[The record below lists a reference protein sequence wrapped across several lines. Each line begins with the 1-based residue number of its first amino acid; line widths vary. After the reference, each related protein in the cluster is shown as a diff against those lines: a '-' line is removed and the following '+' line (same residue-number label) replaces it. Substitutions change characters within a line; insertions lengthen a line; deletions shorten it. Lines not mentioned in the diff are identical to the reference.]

1 MASFN
6 YKALMPD
13 GKELKSSI
21 NAVDIEEA
29 KAMIKAEGGMLLD
42 INEAGALDKE
52 IELPFKLGEKKVTS
66 RDLCVF
72 CRQFVSIIEAGV
84 SIVQALDMLAEQT
97 ENKRL
102 AKALKETRDS
112 VEKGDTLAVAFAKNS
127 DIFPKLFI
135 SMVEAGEASGS
146 LEVAISRMAIQF
158 EKDNRLKSLVKKA
171 LTYPIILI
179 IVLIIVVVAIL
190 AFVMPTFVDM
200 FETMNMELPVMTRV
214 LIGASNFVTKKWY
227 FLILFVVIIAV
238 AWIIFA
244 RSEQGK
250 NIIAHAQI
258 KMPVVKNLTMKTAC
272 ARFAQTLQ
280 TLLMAGMSMMDAL
293 DICSKTMD
301 NLLYKDALLDVR
313 DNVSL
318 GSSLSSELQRTGL
331 FPPMICHMVGIGEE
345 TGNLEQM
352 LESCA
357 NYYDEEVE
365 NATQQLTAV
374 LEPAITVLMAC
385 VVLVVVLAIYT
396 PMVSMYDGIG

>member
-1 MASFN
+1 MATFN

-13 GKELKSSI
+13 GKELKSSV
-21 NAVDIEEA
+21 NAVDLEEA
-29 KAMIKAEGGMLLD
+29 KAMIKNQGGMLLD
-42 INEAGALDKE
+42 ISEAGALDKE
-52 IELPFKLGEKKVTS
+52 IELPFKFGQKKVTS

-84 SIVQALDMLAEQT
+84 SIVQALEMLAEQT

-102 AKALKETRDS
+102 AKALQETKDS
-112 VEKGDTLAVAFAKNS
+112 VEKGDTLSAAFSRNP
-127 DIFPKLFI
+127 DIFSRLFI

-146 LEVAISRMAIQF
+146 LEVAMSRMAVQF
-158 EKDNRLKSLVKKA
+158 EKDNHIKSLVKKA
-171 LTYPIILI
+171 MTYPIILI

-200 FETMNMELPVMTRV
+200 FESMDLELPIMTRI
-214 LIGASNFVTKKWY
+214 LIAASNFIVKKWY
-227 FLILFVVIIAV
+227 ILVLIVAVIVAVWTAFSKSTQGKYIIA
-238 AWIIFA
+238 
-244 RSEQGK
+244 K
-250 NIIAHAQI
+250 AQI
-258 KMPVVKNLTMKTAC
+258 KIPVVNNLVMKTAC

-301 NLLYKDALLDVR
+301 NLLYKEALLDVR

-318 GSSLSSELQRTGL
+318 GSSLAGELKRTEL

-352 LESCA
+352 LESCS

-374 LEPAITVLMAC
+374 LEPAITLLMAV

-396 PMVSMYDGIG
+396 PMVAMYDGIG

>member
-1 MASFN
+1 MATFN

-13 GKELKSSI
+13 GKELKSSV

-29 KAMIKAEGGMLLD
+29 KAMIKSQGGMLLD
-42 INEAGALDKE
+42 ISEAGALDKE
-52 IELPFKLGEKKVTS
+52 IELPFQIGQQKVTA

-72 CRQFVSIIEAGV
+72 CRQFVSIIGAGV
-84 SIVQALDMLAEQT
+84 SIVQALEMLAEQT

-102 AKALKETRDS
+102 AKALQETKDS
-112 VEKGDTLAVAFAKNS
+112 VEKGDTLSAAFSRNP
-127 DIFPKLFI
+127 DIFSRLFL

-171 LTYPIILI
+171 MTYPAILI
-179 IVLIIVVVAIL
+179 VVLIIVVIAIL
-190 AFVMPTFVDM
+190 GFVMPTFVDM
-200 FETMNMELPVMTRV
+200 FATMNIELPIMTRL
-214 LIGASNFVTKKWY
+214 LIGASNFIVKKWY
-227 FLILFVVIIAV
+227 MLIIIVVAIV
-238 AWIIFA
+238 AAWMIFA
-244 RSEQGK
+244 RSAQGK
-250 NIIAHAQI
+250 YIIARAQI
-258 KMPVVKNLTMKTAC
+258 KIPVVNNLVMKTAC

-301 NLLYKDALLDVR
+301 NLLYRDALLDVR

-318 GSSLSSELQRTGL
+318 GSSLASELKRTGL
-331 FPPMICHMVGIGEE
+331 FPAMICHMVGIGEE

-352 LESCA
+352 LESYA

-374 LEPAITVLMAC
+374 LEPAITIVMAG

>member
-1 MASFN
+1 MAAFN
-6 YKALMPD
+6 YRALMPD

-21 NAVDIEEA
+21 NAVDLEEA
-29 KAMIKAEGGMLLD
+29 KQMIKAQGGMLLD

-52 IELPFKLGEKKVTS
+52 IELPFKLGQKKVSS

-102 AKALKETRDS
+102 AQALEETRDS
-112 VEKGDTLAVAFAKNS
+112 VEKGDTLSAAFAKNPE
-127 DIFPKLFI
+127 IFNGLFL

-146 LEVAISRMAIQF
+146 LEVAMSRMAIQF
-158 EKDNRLKSLVKKA
+158 EKDNKLKGMVKKA
-171 LTYPIILI
+171 LTYPAILI
-179 IVLIIVVVAIL
+179 VVLILVVIVIL
-190 AFVMPTFVDM
+190 TFVMPTFVDM
-200 FETMNMELPVMTRV
+200 FETMEIELPFMTQL
-214 LIGASNFVTKKWY
+214 LIDSSNFITQKWY
-227 FLILFVVIIAV
+227 ILVAIVVALVVIVKVFVSTKEGTYFV
-238 AWIIFA
+238 A
-244 RSEQGK
+244 K
-250 NIIAHAQI
+250 AQVKI
-258 KMPVVKNLTMKTAC
+258 PVLKNLIIKTAC

-301 NLLYKDALLDVR
+301 NVLYKDALLDVR

-318 GSSLSSELQRTGL
+318 GSTLASELKRTGL
-331 FPPMICHMVGIGEE
+331 FPAMICHMVGIGEE

-357 NYYDEEVE
+357 GYYDEEVE

-374 LEPAITVLMAC
+374 LEPAITILMAG
-385 VVLVVVLAIYT
+385 VVLVIVLAIYT
-396 PMVSMYDGIG
+396 PMMSLYEGIG

>member
-1 MASFN
+1 MATFN

-13 GKELKSSI
+13 GKELKSSV
-21 NAVDIEEA
+21 NAVDLEEA
-29 KAMIKAEGGMLLD
+29 KSMVKAQGGMLLD
-42 INEAGALDKE
+42 ISEAGALDKE
-52 IELPFKLGEKKVTS
+52 IELPFKIGQKKVTS

-84 SIVQALDMLAEQT
+84 SIVQALEMLAEQT

-102 AKALKETRDS
+102 AKALQETRDS
-112 VEKGDTLAVAFAKNS
+112 VETGDTLAAAFSKNP
-127 DIFPKLFI
+127 DIFPGLFI
-135 SMVEAGEASGS
+135 SMVEAGESSGS
-146 LEVAISRMAIQF
+146 LEVAISRMAVQF

-171 LTYPIILI
+171 MTYPIILI
-179 IVLIIVVVAIL
+179 VVLIIVVVAIL

-200 FETMNMELPVMTRV
+200 FETLDTELPIMTRI
-214 LIGASNFVTKKWY
+214 LIGASDFVIQKWY
-227 FLILFVVIIAV
+227 VLILAVIAIFVAWTVFSRSSQGKVII
-238 AWIIFA
+238 
-244 RSEQGK
+244 SK
-250 NIIAHAQI
+250 AQI
-258 KMPVVKNLTMKTAC
+258 KIPVVNNLVMKTAC

-293 DICSKTMD
+293 EICSKTMD
-301 NLLYKDALLDVR
+301 NILYKEALLDVR

-318 GSSLSSELQRTGL
+318 GSSLASELKRTEL

-352 LESCA
+352 LESCS

-374 LEPAITVLMAC
+374 LEPAITVFMA
-385 VVLVVVLAIYT
+385 VIVLVVVLAIYT
-396 PMVSMYDGIG
+396 PMVTMYDSIG

>member
-13 GKELKSSI
+13 GKELKSSV
-21 NAVDIEEA
+21 NAVDLEEA
-29 KAMIKAEGGMLLD
+29 KAMVKAQGGMVLE

-52 IELPFKLGEKKVTS
+52 IELPFKLGQKKVSS

-84 SIVQALDMLAEQT
+84 SIVQALEMLSEQT

-102 AKALKETRDS
+102 AKALQETRDS
-112 VEKGDTLAVAFAKNS
+112 VEKGDTLSAAFSRNP
-127 DIFPKLFI
+127 DVFPGLFI

-146 LEVAISRMAIQF
+146 LEVAVSRMAIQF
-158 EKDNRLKSLVKKA
+158 EKDNHIKGLVKKA
-171 LTYPIILI
+171 MTYPIILLCVT
-179 IVLIIVVVAIL
+179 VLVVIAIL
-190 AFVMPTFVDM
+190 TFVMPTFVDM
-200 FETMNMELPVMTRV
+200 FESMNIELPFMTKL
-214 LIGASNFVTKKWY
+214 LINSSNFVIQKWY
-227 FLILFVVIIAV
+227 VLIIIVVAIVGAWILFSSNQQGKYIIA
-238 AWIIFA
+238 
-244 RSEQGK
+244 K
-250 NIIAHAQI
+250 AQLKI
-258 KMPVVKNLTMKTAC
+258 PVLSNLVMKTAC
-272 ARFAQTLQ
+272 ARFARTLE
-280 TLLMAGMSMMDAL
+280 TLLAAGMSMMDSL

-318 GSSLSSELQRTGL
+318 GSSLAGELKRTKL

-374 LEPAITVLMAC
+374 LEPLIIVIMAVIVLAI
-385 VVLVVVLAIYT
+385 VLAIYT
-396 PMVSMYDGIG
+396 PMMSMYDNIG

>member
-13 GKELKSSI
+13 GKEVKSSV
-21 NAVDIEEA
+21 NAIDLEEA
-29 KAMIKAEGGMLLD
+29 KAMVKAQGGMLLD
-42 INEAGALDKE
+42 ISEAGALDKE
-52 IELPFKLGEKKVTS
+52 IELPFKIGQKKVTS

-84 SIVQALDMLAEQT
+84 SIVQALEMLAEQT

-102 AKALKETRDS
+102 AKALQETRDS
-112 VEKGDTLAVAFAKNS
+112 VEKGDTLSAAFMKNP
-127 DIFPKLFI
+127 DIFPKLFV

-146 LEVAISRMAIQF
+146 LEVAVSRMAIQF
-158 EKDNRLKSLVKKA
+158 EKDNHIKSLVKKA
-171 LTYPIILI
+171 MTYPI
-179 IVLIIVVVAIL
+179 VLLCVAVVVVIAIL
-190 AFVMPTFVDM
+190 TFVMPTFVDM
-200 FETMNMELPVMTRV
+200 FESMEIELPFMTQL
-214 LIGASNFVTKKWY
+214 LIKASNFVVHKWY
-227 FLILFVVIIAV
+227 VLIIIVVVVVA
-238 AWIIFA
+238 AWIVFSHNA
-244 RSEQGK
+244 QGK
-250 NIIAHAQI
+250 YMIAKAQI
-258 KMPVVKNLTMKTAC
+258 KIPVVRNLVMKTAC

-301 NLLYKDALLDVR
+301 NLLYRDALLDVR

-318 GSSLSSELQRTGL
+318 GSSLAGELKRTKL
-331 FPPMICHMVGIGEE
+331 FPAMICHMVGIGEE

-365 NATQQLTAV
+365 NATQQLTAM
-374 LEPAITVLMAC
+374 LEPLIIVVMAGMILC
-385 VVLVVVLAIYT
+385 IVLAIYT
-396 PMVSMYDGIG
+396 PMMTMYDSIG

>member
-1 MASFN
+1 MATFN

-13 GKELKSSI
+13 GKELKSSV
-21 NAVDIEEA
+21 NAVDLEEA
-29 KAMIKAEGGMLLD
+29 KAMIKAQGGMLLD

-52 IELPFKLGEKKVTS
+52 IELPFKIGQKKVSS

-84 SIVQALDMLAEQT
+84 SIVQALEMLSEQT

-102 AKALKETRDS
+102 AKALQETRDS
-112 VEKGDTLAVAFAKNS
+112 VEKGDTLSAAFSRNP
-127 DIFPKLFI
+127 DIFPTLFI

-146 LEVAISRMAIQF
+146 LEIAVSRMAVQF
-158 EKDNRLKSLVKKA
+158 EKDNHIKSLVKKA
-171 LTYPIILI
+171 MTYPIILL
-179 IVLIIVVVAIL
+179 IVALLVVVAIL

-200 FETMNMELPVMTRV
+200 FEDMGVELPFMTQL
-214 LIGASNFVTKKWY
+214 LINASNFVVKKWY
-227 FLILFVVIIAV
+227 ILVIIVAAIV
-238 AWIIFA
+238 TAWIVF
-244 RSEQGK
+244 SHNEQGK
-250 NIIAHAQI
+250 YIIAKAQLKI
-258 KMPVVKNLTMKTAC
+258 PVLNNLVMKTAC

-293 DICSKTMD
+293 EICSKTMD

-318 GSSLSSELQRTGL
+318 GSTLSGELKRTKL

-357 NYYDEEVE
+357 SYYDEEVE
-365 NATQQLTAV
+365 NATQQLTAM
-374 LEPAITVLMAC
+374 LEPLIIVVMAGM
-385 VVLVVVLAIYT
+385 VLVIVLAIYT
-396 PMVSMYDGIG
+396 PMVSMYDSIG

>member
-1 MASFN
+1 MATFN

-13 GKELKSSI
+13 GKELKSSV

-29 KAMIKAEGGMLLD
+29 KAMIKAQGGMLLD

-52 IELPFKLGEKKVTS
+52 IELPFKFGQKKVTS

-102 AKALKETRDS
+102 AKALEETKDS
-112 VEKGDTLAVAFAKNS
+112 VEKGDTLSAAFSRNP
-127 DIFPKLFI
+127 DIFSRLFI

-146 LEVAISRMAIQF
+146 LEVAMARMAIQF
-158 EKDNRLKSLVKKA
+158 EKDNHIQSLVKKA
-171 LTYPIILI
+171 MTYPIILI
-179 IVLIIVVVAIL
+179 IVLIVVVIAIL

-200 FETMNMELPVMTRV
+200 FATMNIELPIMTRI
-214 LIGASNFVTKKWY
+214 LIGASDFIVKKWY
-227 FLILFVVIIAV
+227 MLVIIVGVIVAAWMVFSKSAQGKVIIA
-238 AWIIFA
+238 
-244 RSEQGK
+244 K
-250 NIIAHAQI
+250 AQI
-258 KMPVVKNLTMKTAC
+258 KIPVLNNLVMKTAC

-301 NLLYKDALLDVR
+301 NLLYRDALLDVR

-318 GSSLSSELQRTGL
+318 GSSLASELKRTGL
-331 FPPMICHMVGIGEE
+331 FPAMICHMVGIGEE

-374 LEPAITVLMAC
+374 LEPAITLLMAG

-396 PMVSMYDGIG
+396 PMVAMYDGIG

>member
-13 GKELKSSI
+13 GKELKSSV
-21 NAVDIEEA
+21 NAVDLEEA
-29 KAMIKAEGGMLLD
+29 KAMIKAQGGMVLE

-52 IELPFKLGEKKVTS
+52 IELPFKLGQKKVSS

-84 SIVQALDMLAEQT
+84 SIVQALEMLSEQT

-102 AKALKETRDS
+102 AKALQETRDS
-112 VEKGDTLAVAFAKNS
+112 VEKGDTLSAAFSRNP
-127 DIFPKLFI
+127 DVFPGLFI

-146 LEVAISRMAIQF
+146 LEVAVSRMAVQF
-158 EKDNRLKSLVKKA
+158 EKDNHIKGLVKKA
-171 LTYPIILI
+171 MMYPIILLCVT
-179 IVLIIVVVAIL
+179 VLVVIAIL
-190 AFVMPTFVDM
+190 TFVMPTFVDM
-200 FETMNMELPVMTRV
+200 FETMSIELPFMTKL
-214 LIGASNFVTKKWY
+214 LINSSNFVINRWY
-227 FLILFVVIIAV
+227 VLVVIVVAIVGVWILFSSNQQGKYIIA
-238 AWIIFA
+238 
-244 RSEQGK
+244 K
-250 NIIAHAQI
+250 AQLKI
-258 KMPVVKNLTMKTAC
+258 PVLNNLVMKTAC
-272 ARFAQTLQ
+272 ARFARTLE
-280 TLLMAGMSMMDAL
+280 TLLAAGMSMMDSL

-301 NLLYKDALLDVR
+301 NLLYKDSLLDVR

-318 GSSLSSELQRTGL
+318 GSSLAGELKRTKL

-374 LEPAITVLMAC
+374 LEPLIIVVMAVIVLC
-385 VVLVVVLAIYT
+385 IVLAIYT
-396 PMVSMYDGIG
+396 PMMSMYDNIG

>member
-1 MASFN
+1 MATYN

-13 GKELKSSI
+13 GKEVKSSVV
-21 NAVDIEEA
+21 AVDMEEA
-29 KAMIKAEGGMLLD
+29 KQMIKSQGGMLLD
-42 INEAGALDKE
+42 LSEAGALDKE
-52 IELPFKLGEKKVTS
+52 IELPFKLGQKKVSS

-84 SIVQALDMLAEQT
+84 SIVQALEMLSEQT

-102 AKALKETRDS
+102 AKALQETRDS
-112 VEKGDTLAVAFAKNS
+112 VEKGDTLSAAFMRNP
-127 DIFPKLFI
+127 DIFPGLFI

-146 LEVAISRMAIQF
+146 LEIAVSRMAVQF
-158 EKDNRLKSLVKKA
+158 EKDNHIKALVKKA
-171 LTYPIILI
+171 MTYPIILLC
-179 IVLIIVVVAIL
+179 VALLVVVAIL

-200 FETMNMELPVMTRV
+200 FEGMGVELPFMTQM
-214 LIGASNFVTKKWY
+214 LINASNFVTSKWY
-227 FLILFVVIIAV
+227 LLVVIIAAV
-238 AWIIFA
+238 VAAWIAF
-244 RSEQGK
+244 SHSKQGTY
-250 NIIAHAQI
+250 IIAKAQLKI
-258 KMPVVKNLTMKTAC
+258 PVMNNLVMKTAC

-301 NLLYKDALLDVR
+301 NILYKEALLDVR

-318 GSSLSSELQRTGL
+318 GSSLAGELKRTKL
-331 FPPMICHMVGIGEE
+331 FPAMICHMVGIGEE

-365 NATQQLTAV
+365 NATQQLTAM
-374 LEPAITVLMAC
+374 LEPLIIVVMAGMVLC
-385 VVLVVVLAIYT
+385 IVLAIYT
-396 PMVSMYDGIG
+396 PMVSMYDSIG

>member
-13 GKELKSSI
+13 GKEVKNSV
-21 NAVDIEEA
+21 NAIDLEEA
-29 KAMIKAEGGMLLD
+29 KAMVKAQGGMLLD
-42 INEAGALDKE
+42 ISEAGALDKE
-52 IELPFKLGEKKVTS
+52 IELPFNLGQKKVTS

-84 SIVQALDMLAEQT
+84 SIVQALEMLSEQT

-102 AKALKETRDS
+102 AKALQETKDS
-112 VEKGDTLAVAFAKNS
+112 VEKGDTLSSAFMRNP
-127 DIFPKLFI
+127 DIFPKLFV

-146 LEVAISRMAIQF
+146 LKVAVSRMAVQF
-158 EKDNRLKSLVKKA
+158 EKDNHIKSLVKKA
-171 LTYPIILI
+171 MTYPI
-179 IVLIIVVVAIL
+179 VLLCVAVLVVIAIL
-190 AFVMPTFVDM
+190 TFVMPTFVDM
-200 FETMNMELPVMTRV
+200 FESMDIELPFMTKL
-214 LIGASNFVTKKWY
+214 LISASNFVVHKWY
-227 FLILFVVIIAV
+227 VLIIVVAV
-238 AWIIFA
+238 VVAAWIAF
-244 RSEQGK
+244 SHNPQGK
-250 NIIAHAQI
+250 YMIAKAQI
-258 KMPVVKNLTMKTAC
+258 KIPVLSNLVMKTAC

-301 NLLYKDALLDVR
+301 NLLYRDALLDVR

-318 GSSLSSELQRTGL
+318 GSSLAGELKRTKL
-331 FPPMICHMVGIGEE
+331 FPAMICHMVGIGEE

-365 NATQQLTAV
+365 NATQQLTAM
-374 LEPAITVLMAC
+374 LEPLIIVVMAC
-385 VVLVVVLAIYT
+385 MVLCIVLAIYT
-396 PMVSMYDGIG
+396 PMMTMYDSIG

>member
-1 MASFN
+1 MATFN
-6 YKALMPD
+6 YSALMPD
-13 GKELKSSI
+13 GKEKKASV

-29 KAMIKAEGGMLLD
+29 KQMIKAEGGMLLN

-52 IELPFKLGEKKVTS
+52 IELPFKLGQKKVSS

-97 ENKRL
+97 ENKKL
-102 AKALKETRDS
+102 AKALEDTRDA
-112 VEKGDTLAVAFAKNS
+112 VEKGDTLSRAFS
-127 DIFPKLFI
+127 YHSEIFNGLFL

-146 LEVAISRMAIQF
+146 LEVAMSRMAVQF
-158 EKDNRLKSLVKKA
+158 EKDNHLKSLVKKA
-171 LTYPIILI
+171 LTYPAILI
-179 IVLIIVVVAIL
+179 VVLILVVVAIL

-200 FETMNMELPVMTRV
+200 FESMDMELPIMTRI
-214 LIGASNFVTKKWY
+214 LISSSNFVIQRWY
-227 FLILFVVIIAV
+227 FLIAIVVAIVV
-238 AWIIFA
+238 AFMVFA
-244 RSEQGK
+244 RSKQGTY
-250 NIIAHAQI
+250 IIAKAQI
-258 KMPVVKNLTMKTAC
+258 KLPVVKNLVMKTAC

-280 TLLMAGMSMMDAL
+280 TLLMAGMSMMDSL
-293 DICSKTMD
+293 DICAKTMD
-301 NLLYKDALLDVR
+301 NILYKEALLDVR

-318 GSSLSSELQRTGL
+318 GSSLSSELKRTKL

-374 LEPAITVLMAC
+374 LEPAITVVMAC

-396 PMVSMYDGIG
+396 PMTSMYEGIG

>member
-1 MASFN
+1 MATFN

-13 GKELKSSI
+13 GKELKSSV

-29 KAMIKAEGGMLLD
+29 KAMIKSQGGMLLD
-42 INEAGALDKE
+42 ISEAGALDKE
-52 IELPFKLGEKKVTS
+52 IELPFQIGQQKVTA

-72 CRQFVSIIEAGV
+72 CRQFVSIIGAGV
-84 SIVQALDMLAEQT
+84 SIVQALEMLAEQT

-102 AKALKETRDS
+102 AKALQETKDS
-112 VEKGDTLAVAFAKNS
+112 VEKGDTLSAAFSRNP
-127 DIFPKLFI
+127 DIFSRLFL

-171 LTYPIILI
+171 MTYPAILI
-179 IVLIIVVVAIL
+179 VVLIIVVIAIL
-190 AFVMPTFVDM
+190 GFVMPTFVDM
-200 FETMNMELPVMTRV
+200 FATMNIELPIMTRL
-214 LIGASNFVTKKWY
+214 LIGASNFIVKKWY
-227 FLILFVVIIAV
+227 MLIIIVVAIV
-238 AWIIFA
+238 AAWMIFA
-244 RSEQGK
+244 RSAQGK
-250 NIIAHAQI
+250 YIIARAQI
-258 KMPVVKNLTMKTAC
+258 KIPVVNNLVMKTAC

-301 NLLYKDALLDVR
+301 NLLYRDALLDVR

-318 GSSLSSELQRTGL
+318 GSSLASELKRTGL
-331 FPPMICHMVGIGEE
+331 FPAMICHMVGIGEE

-374 LEPAITVLMAC
+374 LEPAITIVMAG

>member
-1 MASFN
+1 MATFN
-6 YKALMPD
+6 YRALMPD
-13 GKELKSSI
+13 GREEKANI

-29 KAMIKAEGGMLLD
+29 RQMIKAKGGMIVD
-42 INEAGALDKE
+42 INEAGALDKDIE
-52 IELPFKLGEKKVTS
+52 IPFLQRKKKVKS

-72 CRQFVSIIEAGV
+72 CRQFVSILNAGV

-97 ENKRL
+97 ENARL
-102 AKALKETRDS
+102 QECLKETKDC
-112 VEKGDTLAVAFAKNS
+112 VEKGDTLSAAFSRNPDVFS
-127 DIFPKLFI
+127 RLFI

-146 LEVAISRMAIQF
+146 LEIAISRMAIQF
-158 EKDNRLKSLVKKA
+158 EKDNRLTGLVKKA

-179 IVLIIVVVAIL
+179 IVLIIVVIAIL

-200 FETMNMELPVMTRV
+200 FASMNVELPIMTRL
-214 LIGASNFVTKKWY
+214 LIGASDFVTHRWY
-227 FLILFVVIIAV
+227 VLIAIVTIIVV
-238 AWIIFA
+238 AWNLY
-244 RSEQGK
+244 SHTESGK
-250 NIIAHAQI
+250 YQIAGAQLRI
-258 KMPVVKNLTMKTAC
+258 PVMKNLIVKTAC

-301 NLLYKDALLDVR
+301 NVIYKDALLDVR

-318 GSSLSSELQRTGL
+318 GSALNTELLRTQL
-331 FPPMICHMVGIGEE
+331 FPPMIVHMVGIGEE

-357 NYYDEEVE
+357 DYYDEEVE

-374 LEPAITVLMAC
+374 LEPAITLVMAG

-396 PMVSMYDGIG
+396 PMISLYDNIG

>member
-21 NAVDIEEA
+21 NAVDLEEA
-29 KAMIKAEGGMLLD
+29 KAMVKAQGGMVLE

-52 IELPFKLGEKKVTS
+52 IELPFKLGQKKVSS

-84 SIVQALDMLAEQT
+84 SIVQALEMLSEQT

-102 AKALKETRDS
+102 AKALQETRDS
-112 VEKGDTLAVAFAKNS
+112 VEKGDTLSAAFSRNP
-127 DIFPKLFI
+127 DVFPGLFI

-146 LEVAISRMAIQF
+146 LEVAVSRMAVQF
-158 EKDNRLKSLVKKA
+158 EKDNHIKGLVKKA
-171 LTYPIILI
+171 MMYPIILLCVT
-179 IVLIIVVVAIL
+179 VLVVIAIL
-190 AFVMPTFVDM
+190 TFVMPTFVDM
-200 FETMNMELPVMTRV
+200 FETMNIELPFMTKL
-214 LIGASNFVTKKWY
+214 LINSSNFVINRWY
-227 FLILFVVIIAV
+227 VLIIIVIAIVGAWILFSSNQQGKYIIAKV
-238 AWIIFA
+238 
-244 RSEQGK
+244 QLK
-250 NIIAHAQI
+250 V
-258 KMPVVKNLTMKTAC
+258 PVLSNLVMKTAC
-272 ARFAQTLQ
+272 ARFARTLE
-280 TLLMAGMSMMDAL
+280 TLLAAGMSMMDSL

-318 GSSLSSELQRTGL
+318 GSSLAGELKRTKL

-374 LEPAITVLMAC
+374 LEPLIIVVMAVIVLC
-385 VVLVVVLAIYT
+385 IVLAIYT
-396 PMVSMYDGIG
+396 PMMSMYDNIG

>member
-1 MASFN
+1 MATFN

-13 GKELKSSI
+13 GKERKSSV

-29 KAMIKAEGGMLLD
+29 KAMVKAEGGILLE

-52 IELPFKLGEKKVTS
+52 IELPFKLGQKKVTS

-102 AKALKETRDS
+102 AAALRETKDS
-112 VEKGDTLAVAFAKNS
+112 VEKGDTLSAAFMRNP
-127 DIFPKLFI
+127 DVFPGLFI

-146 LEVAISRMAIQF
+146 LEIAVARMAVQF
-158 EKDNRLKSLVKKA
+158 EKDNHIKSLVKKA
-171 LTYPIILI
+171 MTYPIVLLI
-179 IVLIIVVVAIL
+179 VALIVVIAIL

-200 FETMNMELPVMTRV
+200 FATMNVELPFMTRL
-214 LIGASNFVTKKWY
+214 LISASDFVVQKWY
-227 FLILFVVIIAV
+227 VLVIIVVVLVV
-238 AWIIFA
+238 AWIAF
-244 RSEQGK
+244 SSNKQGK
-250 NIIAHAQI
+250 YIIAKAQVKI
-258 KMPVVKNLTMKTAC
+258 PVLSNLVMKTAC
-272 ARFAQTLQ
+272 ARFARTLE
-280 TLLMAGMSMMDAL
+280 TLLAAGMSMMDAL

-301 NLLYKDALLDVR
+301 NLLYRDALLDVR

-318 GSSLSSELQRTGL
+318 GSSLAGELKRTGL
-331 FPPMICHMVGIGEE
+331 FPAMICHMVGIGEE
-345 TGNLEQM
+345 TGNLETM

-365 NATQQLTAV
+365 SATEQLTAM
-374 LEPAITVLMAC
+374 LEPMIIVIMAGMVLC
-385 VVLVVVLAIYT
+385 IVLAIYT
-396 PMVSMYDGIG
+396 PMMTMYDSIG

>member
-1 MASFN
+1 MATFN

-13 GKELKSSI
+13 GKELKSSV
-21 NAVDIEEA
+21 NAVDLEEA
-29 KAMIKAEGGMLLD
+29 KSMIKAQGGMLLD

-52 IELPFKLGEKKVTS
+52 IELPFKIGQKKVTS

-84 SIVQALDMLAEQT
+84 SIVQALEMLAEQT

-102 AKALKETRDS
+102 AKALQETRDS
-112 VEKGDTLAVAFAKNS
+112 VETGDTLAAAFSKNP
-127 DIFPKLFI
+127 DIFPGLFI
-135 SMVEAGEASGS
+135 SMVEAGESSGS
-146 LEVAISRMAIQF
+146 LEVAVSRMAVQF

-171 LTYPIILI
+171 MTYPIILI
-179 IVLIIVVVAIL
+179 VVLIIVVVAIL

-200 FETMNMELPVMTRV
+200 FETLDTELPIMTRI
-214 LIGASNFVTKKWY
+214 LIGASNFVIQRWY
-227 FLILFVVIIAV
+227 ILVAIVVAVFVVWTV
-238 AWIIFA
+238 FS
-244 RSEQGK
+244 RSSQGK
-250 NIIAHAQI
+250 VIISKAQI
-258 KMPVVKNLTMKTAC
+258 KIPVVNNLVMKTAC

-293 DICSKTMD
+293 EICSKTMD
-301 NLLYKDALLDVR
+301 NVLYREALLDVR

-318 GSSLSSELQRTGL
+318 GSSLANELKRTEL

-352 LESCA
+352 LESCS

-374 LEPAITVLMAC
+374 LEPAITVFMA
-385 VVLVVVLAIYT
+385 VIVLVVVLAIYT
-396 PMVSMYDGIG
+396 PMVTMYDSIG

>member
-13 GKELKSSI
+13 GKELKSSV
-21 NAVDIEEA
+21 NAVDLEEA
-29 KAMIKAEGGMLLD
+29 KAMIKAQGGMVLE

-52 IELPFKLGEKKVTS
+52 IELPFKLGQKKVSS

-84 SIVQALDMLAEQT
+84 SIVQALEMLSEQT

-102 AKALKETRDS
+102 AKALQETRDS
-112 VEKGDTLAVAFAKNS
+112 VEKGDTLSAAFSRNP
-127 DIFPKLFI
+127 DIFPGLFI

-146 LEVAISRMAIQF
+146 LEVAVSRMAIQF
-158 EKDNRLKSLVKKA
+158 EKDNHIKGLVKKA
-171 LTYPIILI
+171 MMYPIILLCVT
-179 IVLIIVVVAIL
+179 VLVVIAIL
-190 AFVMPTFVDM
+190 TFVMPTFVDM
-200 FETMNMELPVMTRV
+200 FETMNIELPFMTKL
-214 LIGASNFVTKKWY
+214 LINSSNFVIHKWY
-227 FLILFVVIIAV
+227 VLIIIVIAIVGAWILFSSNQQGKYIIA
-238 AWIIFA
+238 
-244 RSEQGK
+244 K
-250 NIIAHAQI
+250 AQI
-258 KMPVVKNLTMKTAC
+258 KIPVLSNLVMKTAC
-272 ARFAQTLQ
+272 ARFARTLE
-280 TLLMAGMSMMDAL
+280 TLLAAGMSMMDSL

-318 GSSLSSELQRTGL
+318 GSSLAGELKRTKL

-374 LEPAITVLMAC
+374 LEPLIIVIMAVIVLAI
-385 VVLVVVLAIYT
+385 VLAIYT
-396 PMVSMYDGIG
+396 PMMSMYDNIG

>member
-1 MASFN
+1 MATFN

-13 GKELKSSI
+13 GKELRSSV
-21 NAVDIEEA
+21 NAVDVEEA
-29 KAMIKAEGGMLLD
+29 RQMIKSQGGMLLD

-52 IELPFKLGEKKVTS
+52 IELPFKLGQKKVSS

-84 SIVQALDMLAEQT
+84 SIVQALEMLAEQT

-102 AKALKETRDS
+102 AKALQETRDS
-112 VEKGDTLAVAFAKNS
+112 VEKGDTLSSAFSRNP
-127 DIFPKLFI
+127 DIFPNLFI

-146 LEVAISRMAIQF
+146 LEVAVSRMAVQF
-158 EKDNRLKSLVKKA
+158 EKDNHIKALVKKA
-171 LTYPIILI
+171 MTYPIILL
-179 IVLIIVVVAIL
+179 IVALLVVVAIL
-190 AFVMPTFVDM
+190 AFVMPTFVQM
-200 FETMNMELPVMTRV
+200 FEDMGVELPFMTQL
-214 LIGASNFVTKKWY
+214 LINASKFVTQKWY
-227 FLILFVVIIAV
+227 ILIAIVVAVVVGWMVFSSNQQGKYIIA
-238 AWIIFA
+238 
-244 RSEQGK
+244 K
-250 NIIAHAQI
+250 AQI
-258 KMPVVKNLTMKTAC
+258 KIPVLNNLVIKTAC

-293 DICSKTMD
+293 EICSKTMD

-318 GSSLSSELQRTGL
+318 GSSLSGELKRTEL

-365 NATQQLTAV
+365 NATQQLTAM
-374 LEPAITVLMAC
+374 LEPVIILVMAGMVLC
-385 VVLVVVLAIYT
+385 IVLAIYT
-396 PMVSMYDGIG
+396 PMISMYDSIG

>member
-1 MASFN
+1 MATFN

-13 GKELKSSI
+13 GKELKSSV

-29 KAMIKAEGGMLLD
+29 KAMIKAQGGMLLD
-42 INEAGALDKE
+42 IGEAGALDKE
-52 IELPFKLGEKKVTS
+52 IELPFKLGQKKVTS

-102 AKALKETRDS
+102 AKALEETKDS
-112 VEKGDTLAVAFAKNS
+112 VEKGDTLSAAFSRNP
-127 DIFPKLFI
+127 DIFSRLFI

-146 LEVAISRMAIQF
+146 LEVAMARMAIQF
-158 EKDNRLKSLVKKA
+158 EKDNRIQSLVKKA
-171 LTYPIILI
+171 MTYPIILI
-179 IVLIIVVVAIL
+179 IVLIIVVIAIL

-200 FETMNMELPVMTRV
+200 FATMNIELPIMTRI
-214 LIGASNFVTKKWY
+214 LIGASNFIVQKWY
-227 FLILFVVIIAV
+227 ILLMIVVAIVAACVVFAKSAQGKVIIA
-238 AWIIFA
+238 
-244 RSEQGK
+244 R
-250 NIIAHAQI
+250 AQVKI
-258 KMPVVKNLTMKTAC
+258 PVVNNLVMKTAC

-301 NLLYKDALLDVR
+301 NLLYREALLDVR

-318 GSSLSSELQRTGL
+318 GSSLASELRRTGL
-331 FPPMICHMVGIGEE
+331 FPAMICHMVGIGEE

-374 LEPAITVLMAC
+374 LEPAITLVMAG

-396 PMVSMYDGIG
+396 PMVAMYDGIG